1 MNLDKALVAQAAEV
15 LGTRGSTETVHA
27 ARESVDTRARRPRL
41 ASRDLPDLT
50 PETLAEIRAGRTAR
64 L

>member
-1 MNLDKALVAQAAEV
+1 MNLDKALVAQAAEI

-27 ARESVDTRARRPRL
+27 AMESVVKRALRARL

-50 PETLAEIRAGRTAR
+50 PEALVELRAGRTAR
-64 L
+64 P